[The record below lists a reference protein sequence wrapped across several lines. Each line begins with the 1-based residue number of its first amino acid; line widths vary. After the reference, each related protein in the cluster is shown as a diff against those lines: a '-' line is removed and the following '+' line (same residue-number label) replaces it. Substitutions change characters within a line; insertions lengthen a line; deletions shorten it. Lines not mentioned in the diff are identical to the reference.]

1 MFSIPCVV
9 ALASGVCTLMW
20 VSEPATHCNPC
31 CCFGQ
36 LQVFGAFGMNL
47 NSHVWETPGA
57 FKKTVWITCMG
68 IFLMTLATFGALQV
82 YLRS

>member
-1 MFSIPCVV
+1 
-9 ALASGVCTLMW
+9 
-20 VSEPATHCNPC
+20 
-31 CCFGQ
+31 

-57 FKKTVWITCMG
+57 FKKTVWVTCMG